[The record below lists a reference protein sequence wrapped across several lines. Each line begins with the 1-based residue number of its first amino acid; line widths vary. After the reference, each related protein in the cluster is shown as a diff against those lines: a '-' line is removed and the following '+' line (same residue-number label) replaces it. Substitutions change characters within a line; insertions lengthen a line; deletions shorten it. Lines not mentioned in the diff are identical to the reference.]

1 MTIINDT
8 TGKRGKESGIEH
20 RSAVCTTRT
29 RSSFRLKPSSEPRS
43 ESNGELVPHRSHR
56 KSSILAHFSWNWLL
70 VLLLVSRGY
79 EGSAQAPAEKEESPK
94 IGSAKRILAIDEKT
108 LGPDDPELAKSLN
121 RLAALYQEAGNFAK
135 AEPLFQRV
143 LRINE
148 KALGSEHPDTAES
161 LNNLAF
167 LSLDLKACRPRPSFQ
182 DRSDQMIPFT
192 RIFRLL
198 LQRHTINRIN
208 EQH

>member
-1 MTIINDT
+1 MA
-8 TGKRGKESGIEH
+8 ES
-20 RSAVCTTRT
+20 
-29 RSSFRLKPSSEPRS
+29 
-43 ESNGELVPHRSHR
+43 
-56 KSSILAHFSWNWLL
+56 
-70 VLLLVSRGY
+70 
-79 EGSAQAPAEKEESPK
+79 AEV
-94 IGSAKRILAIDEKT
+94 
-108 LGPDDPELAKSLN
+108 
-121 RLAALYQEAGNFAK
+121 
-135 AEPLFQRV
+135 EPLCRCALKIREGV
-143 LRINE
+143 LG
-148 KALGSEHPDTAES
+148 AQHPDTAKS

>member
-1 MTIINDT
+1 M
-8 TGKRGKESGIEH
+8 
-20 RSAVCTTRT
+20 
-29 RSSFRLKPSSEPRS
+29 
-43 ESNGELVPHRSHR
+43 PHRSHR

-161 LNNLAF
+161 LNNLATLYHAMGDYAKAEPPF
-167 LSLDLKACRPRPSFQ
+167 QRALKIREKLLGPEHPDTAVSLNNLAMLYRAMGEYGKAEPLFERALKIKEK
-182 DRSDQMIPFT
+182 RSHQGIP
-192 RIFRLL
+192 IP
-198 LQRHTINRIN
+198 H
-208 EQH
+208 